1 MNRVLFK
8 LFFVSFVAVQWLFTA
23 QAASVDKGS
32 LGTISSDSVT
42 NQNLILSTDTL
53 VFTQAVNPSTSGF
66 ISSDG
71 SDQWRFS
78 PNDGASIVN
87 VASHFIRFD
96 GAPALLGIP
105 AETGTLTVGAGN
117 VIEDVWT
124 DRIYARPVVFVTL
137 EDPALNAGVAIV
149 PTAPITSGN
158 QFLFDV
164 RLADGMTADLEGAKL
179 HYMVAEEGWHRLA
192 DGRMLLISSAELRD
206 TGFSGQTIKLGASFT
221 DAVTVA
227 QLQRP
232 MLFDN
237 GTLFRQLPDMEVYQ
251 GATVTSGSGDFDS
264 IGLRMMQTQSVE
276 QANSNT
282 VYGGRVGFM
291 VLGTLTAL
299 DKQLHFVKDTSTNIR
314 GGSYLTVPTTNFT
327 NYPHS
332 AATSPLLNKAA
343 CAEDDDVQNYC
354 IYMSM
359 PADMFSRGKFN
370 TPRFPYV
377 DADFQPLK
385 MQRTLY
391 SEYDNWDYTNI
402 IENDIASPTIDADNQ
417 PITGTLALLHPNYV
431 ADRGWDD
438 YFFGFDTWHWFAT
451 YHYNSCI
458 FDSMNTACVDYALGD
473 SILDQDTLHWSAS
486 TTHDNSGYISGGPG
500 AVWGSKPELS
510 MAQRLFSVRDHTR
523 RNYAFIN
530 EYVTVPEWAANQA
543 ADYLNYDL
551 PNTKA
556 AEFDLRQGFD
566 DSIAQLGETF
576 SAWQLHA
583 MTLSAY
589 ATEYYCGTCGVTDFG
604 EYESSSSWVATIPY
618 PHTLEV
624 LDYRKF
630 WQPIAD
636 REYVVPMVDKVTRS
650 FRVGDYLFANVPW
663 GINATDFRWVRS
675 ASKDVTTAT
684 TIATNTLGYQATAS
698 DADQFITFCMTYY
711 GSERC
716 GDWFEAG
723 DVPYATNV
731 HITPEFS
738 EPVAGSGLLGQH
750 TYVAP
755 DDDAYSLESASQY
768 RWQTLEN
775 SYWTDI
781 SGATENTIDTYIA
794 AGTQVR
800 FCVTPR
806 SVKGLMGPEACSPA
820 IVMQGDFDGDGYSD
834 DWDSDD
840 DNDGVLDWFDAFPFD
855 NTESVDTDG
864 DGIGNNEDLDD
875 DNDGISDE
883 DENAGLTDPL
893 KYDTDGDGTNDL
905 DDPQPTSYG
914 NFPDFDNDGLDDTVD
929 EDRDNDGVID
939 FYYQVEGKSG
949 LQTLIEEGDV
959 VLNWMRF
966 DDDPYSAC
974 VANAIT
980 VTSNAD
986 SGPGTLRQA
995 LADLCASDPGG
1006 DLNTITFSGAMTIAL
1021 ESPLLITKGVK
1032 IDGNREVVIDGQN
1045 AITLFEVMMA
1055 DKLSSSQFPHF
1066 VGLTLRNGYSELSDN
1081 ELVLDGINQGSAIQM
1096 NSASYVTLDF
1106 TRIEHMTA
1114 PAINGENHKL
1124 YANNSLLSNISGNV
1138 AALVTTDGQLNLL
1151 SSTLYNSEGGAL
1163 TVAGDGSAQ
1172 LYNSLLLKGPTGS
1185 TACQV
1190 SNWSQQY
1197 HSWVEGSECGIVSN
1211 GYVALADPDNGD
1223 YRPIPGSANIEAGPG
1238 DMEIAVGALDL
1249 LGNDRLMGEYN
1260 PDNPE
1265 ELGGPIYPRVD
1276 IGAIE
1281 YDFYGDFD
1289 GDGTNDINDDFPDNA
1304 LETTDT
1310 DGDGYGDNS
1319 DAFIND
1325 ETEWLDT
1332 DGDLIGNNADTDDDS
1347 DGYSDSVE
1355 QSEGS
1360 DPLDNGSVPT
1370 DFDGDLIPNSTDVD
1384 DDNDGVNDDV
1394 DAFPFDTSE
1403 WLDTDGDLIGN
1414 NADTDDDNDGYS
1426 DTVETNEGTDSL
1438 DANSVPA
1445 DFDGDLIPDSTDIDD
1460 DNDGVNDVNDAFPFD
1475 ASQSTAPDSG
1485 DSGTDG
1491 SDSGDQSEPSQ
1502 DEEPAKIGSFG
1513 LFGLLLLWP
1522 LLVNRRRMAA

>member
-1 MNRVLFK
+1 MNKVLVLLTA
-8 LFFVSFVAVQWLFTA
+8 LFSSGLA
-23 QAASVDKGS
+23 QAASVQSNQS
-32 LGTISSDSVT
+32 LSLSSTTASTATSNAADTHVFVQALNPQQAGTVVENNGDWRY
-42 NQNLILSTDTL
+42 LTD
-53 VFTQAVNPSTSGF
+53 
-66 ISSDG
+66 DG
-71 SDQWRFS
+71 S
-78 PNDGASIVN
+78 SISDVSAHIIQFN
-87 VASHFIRFD
+87 GH
-96 GAPALLGIP
+96 PALLGIP
-105 AETGTLTVGAGN
+105 AEVGTLTVDEN
-117 VIEDVWT
+117 NDIPDVWT
-124 DRIYARPVVFVTL
+124 DRIYSRPVVFVSF
-137 EDPALNAGVAIV
+137 EDPNLSPGVSIV

-158 QFLFDV
+158 QFLFDI
-164 RLADGMTADLEGAKL
+164 RIADSFAADLEGATLK
-179 HYMVAEEGWHRLA
+179 YFIAEEGWHRLA

-206 TGFSGQTIKLGASFT
+206 TGFTGQTIELGASFT

-237 GTLFRQLPDMEVYQ
+237 GTLFRQLPDIEVYQ
-251 GATVTSGSGDFDS
+251 GATVTSGTGDFDS

-276 QANSNT
+276 VANGST

-291 VLGTLTAL
+291 VLGSLTAL

-343 CAEDDDVQNYC
+343 CAEDDDVQNFC
-354 IYMSM
+354 MYMSM

-377 DADFQPLK
+377 DADFEPLK

-391 SEYDNWDYTNI
+391 SEHDNWDYTNI
-402 IENDIASPTIDADNQ
+402 IENDIASPTVDADNQ
-417 PITGTLALLHPNYV
+417 PITGTLSLLHPNYV

-451 YHYNSCI
+451 YHYNTCT

-473 SILDQDTLHWSAS
+473 TILDQDTIHWSAS

-500 AVWGSKPELS
+500 AVWGSPPELS
-510 MAQRLFSVRDHTR
+510 IPQRLFSVRDYTL
-523 RNYAFIN
+523 RNHAKIN

-543 ADYLNYDL
+543 AAYLNYDL
-551 PNTKA
+551 PNAKA
-556 AEFDLRQGFD
+556 AEFYLREGY
-566 DSIAQLGETF
+566 DSGIAQFGETF

-589 ATEYYCGTCGVTDFG
+589 ATESHCGTCGNTDFG
-604 EYESSSSWVATIPY
+604 EYRSGGAWLANIPY

-630 WQPIAD
+630 WGPIEN
-636 REYVVPMVDKVTRS
+636 REYVVPMVDKVTRT

-663 GINATDFRWVRS
+663 GIDATDFRWIRS
-675 ASKDVTTAT
+675 ATQDITTAT
-684 TIATNTLGYQATAS
+684 TIATDTLGYQATAS

-755 DDDAYSLESASQY
+755 DENAYSQESGSQY

-806 SVKGLMGPEACSPA
+806 SVQGLMGPEACSSA
-820 IVMQGDFDGDGYSD
+820 IVMQEDYDGDGYSD
-834 DWDSDD
+834 AWDSDD

-883 DENAGLTDPL
+883 DELAGLTDPL
-893 KYDTDGDGTNDL
+893 KYDTDGDGTSDL
-905 DDPQPTSYG
+905 DDPNPTSYG

-974 VANAIT
+974 AANAIT

-995 LADLCASDPGG
+995 LADLCASDPSSE
-1006 DLNTITFSGAMTIAL
+1006 LNTITFSGAMTIAL
-1021 ESPLLITKGVK
+1021 ESPLIITKGVK

-1045 AITLFEVMMA
+1045 AIKLFEVTMT
-1055 DKLSSSQFPHF
+1055 DKLSSSQFPHL

-1081 ELVLDGINQGSAIQM
+1081 ALVVEGINQGSAIQM
-1096 NSASYVTLDF
+1096 TSASYVMLDF
-1106 TRIEHMTA
+1106 TLIENMTA
-1114 PAINGENHKL
+1114 PAINGENYKL
-1124 YANNSLLSNISGNV
+1124 YANNSLLANISGNV
-1138 AALVTTDGQLNLL
+1138 AALYTVDGQLNLS

-1163 TVAGDGSAQ
+1163 TVTGDGSAQ
-1172 LYNSLLLKGPTGS
+1172 LYNSLLLNGPTGS
-1185 TACQV
+1185 TVCQV
-1190 SNWSQQY
+1190 SDWSQQY
-1197 HSWVEGSECGIVSN
+1197 HSWVEGSECGVTST
-1211 GYVALADPDNGD
+1211 GSVELADPENGD
-1223 YRPIPGSANIEAGPG
+1223 YRPVPGSANIDAGLWEDEPAAAG
-1238 DMEIAVGALDL
+1238 LDL
-1249 LGNDRLMGEYN
+1249 LGNARVMGEYN
-1260 PDNPE
+1260 PDYPQ
-1265 ELGGPIYPRVD
+1265 ELGGPLIPQMD

-1281 YDFYGDFD
+1281 YVYGGDFD
-1289 GDGTNDINDDFPDNA
+1289 GDGTNDTGDAFPNDATETLDSDSDGVGDNTDA
-1304 LETTDT
+1304 LPHDANETLDT
-1310 DGDGYGDNS
+1310 DGDGIGNNADTDDDGDGYSDLTELMEGS
-1319 DAFIND
+1319 DALNANSTPVDFDGDLIPNTSDDDDDND
-1325 ETEWLDT
+1325 GVNDDDDAFPFDATESIDT
-1332 DGDLIGNNADTDDDS
+1332 DGDLIGNN
-1347 DGYSDSVE
+1347 
-1355 QSEGS
+1355 
-1360 DPLDNGSVPT
+1360 L
-1370 DFDGDLIPNSTDVD
+1370 
-1384 DDNDGVNDDV
+1384 
-1394 DAFPFDTSE
+1394 
-1403 WLDTDGDLIGN
+1403 
-1414 NADTDDDNDGYS
+1414 DTDDDNDGYS
-1426 DTVETNEGTDSL
+1426 DAIEISEGSDPL
-1438 DANSVPA
+1438 DANHQPA
-1445 DFDGDLIPDSTDIDD
+1445 DFDGDLIPDSTDEDD
-1460 DNDGVNDVNDAFPFD
+1460 DNDGVNDVDDAFPFD
-1475 ASQSTAPDSG
+1475 ASQSST
-1485 DSGTDG
+1485 TDG
-1491 SDSGDQSEPSQ
+1491 D
-1502 DEEPAKIGSFG
+1502 DEDNATGAGG
-1513 LFGLLLLWP
+1513 LGTFMLCLLPLLLL
-1522 LLVNRRRMAA
+1522 RRRHH